1 MIKNIIFDI
10 GGVLVA
16 FEPVRV
22 LREMGLP
29 EEEVKVIF
37 EHTAGGPYWKELD
50 RGVMQKEE
58 VFNKMLSTIPSEY
71 QADAKRFFSQEVLKT
86 VSSFPYSADWL
97 KNLKERGYN
106 LYLLT
111 NYPDWMFDYHW
122 KNVFSFSAYVDGKIV
137 SAQEKLIKPD
147 HAIYEALIK
156 KYNLIPSESVFID
169 DLAVNVQ
176 GARETGLNAIQF
188 TNIEE
193 TKSNLESLLEQKRV
207 YRK

>member
-97 KNLKERGYN
+97 KNLKERGYK

-122 KNVFSFSAYVDGKIV
+122 KNAFTFTAYVDGKIV
-137 SAQEKLIKPD
+137 SAQEKIIKPD
-147 HAIYEALIK
+147 HTIYQALIK

-193 TKSNLESLLEQKRV
+193 TKSNLESLLGQK
-207 YRK
+207 

>member
-37 EHTAGGPYWKELD
+37 EHSAGGPDWKELD
-50 RGVMQKEE
+50 RGVMKKED
-58 VFNKMLSTIPSEY
+58 VYNKMIATMPSEY
-71 QADAKRFFSQEVLKT
+71 KADAKRFFTQEILKT
-86 VSSFPYSADWL
+86 VRSFPYSADWL
-97 KNLKERGYN
+97 KSLKERGYN

-111 NYPDWMFDYHW
+111 NYPAEMFEYHW
-122 KNVFSFSAYVDGKIV
+122 KNVFTFAPYVDGKIV
-137 SAQEKLIKPD
+137 SGQEKLIKPD

-156 KYNLIPSESVFID
+156 KYNLTPSESVFID

-188 TNIEE
+188 TDIEE
-193 TKSNLESLLEQKRV
+193 TKAKLEALLER
-207 YRK
+207 